1 MKKIVPS
8 IVLSFFSLPLA
19 QLITYFLYS
28 IAPRTFG
35 IPLTNYSYVI
45 SLNFI
50 ALIIALA
57 AISNGKSD

>member
-8 IVLSFFSLPLA
+8 IVLSLFSLPLA
-19 QLITYFLYS
+19 HLFTYLLFCLSPRFGGTTSFYS
-28 IAPRTFG
+28 F
-35 IPLTNYSYVI
+35 VI